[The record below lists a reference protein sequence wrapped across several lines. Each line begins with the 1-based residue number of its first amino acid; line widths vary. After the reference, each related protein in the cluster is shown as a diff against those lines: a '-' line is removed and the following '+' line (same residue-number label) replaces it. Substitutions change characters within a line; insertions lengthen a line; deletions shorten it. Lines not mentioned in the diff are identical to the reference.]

1 MVELIWDHS
10 YDTSASDLVSV
21 EKSAAFEEPNVVV
34 ELVNDLVGPPAA
46 AYQLVFLG
54 HPDQDQEL
62 LPPVQVQSRRTEELS
77 AWRREFLSIDGPS
90 TDSDDE
96 GHVSSTPNYPI

>member
-1 MVELIWDHS
+1 MF
-10 YDTSASDLVSV
+10 
-21 EKSAAFEEPNVVV
+21 KEPNVVV
-34 ELVNDLVGPPAA
+34 ELVNDLVGPRFPPAT

-62 LPPVQVQSRRTEELS
+62 LPPVQVQSRCTEELS
-77 AWRREFLSIDGPS
+77 AWCREFLSIDGPS